1 MINRDFFL
9 ALNQLENEGK
19 IDKDLVISSLE
30 TAIAQAYKKEY
41 GEGRNIIV
49 QLNESQGIIRIIAYK
64 TIVETVEDP
73 EKEISLEDA
82 LKLKSTYKI
91 GDMVGDEISTKDFS
105 RIVAQSAKQVFTQR
119 IGDENKRRTLE
130 DLSQKEGEIVTGMI
144 RRIDGDTIYLELTTS
159 QTSRV
164 DAIMLAADQIKGEK
178 YTVGTAL
185 KVYIKNVKPDSKGRA
200 QVLVSRA
207 HKDFVKRLF
216 EMEVPE
222 IKAGLVK
229 IRKIVREAGY
239 RTKLAVYS
247 DEPSVDAVG
256 ACIGQKGVRI
266 NAVVQE
272 LHGEKIDVIGWCS
285 DQALYIARS
294 LSPAQVTMVKVNE
307 EDKTS
312 IAIVPDE
319 KLSLAIGKKGLNVRL
334 AAKLTDWRIDVKPM
348 SAAAQLLS
356 EED

>member
-1 MINRDFFL
+1 MINKDFFL
-9 ALNQLENEGK
+9 ALNQLESEGK
-19 IDKDLVISSLE
+19 IDKDLVLSSLE
-30 TAIAQAYKKEY
+30 AAIAQAYKKEY
-41 GEGRNIIV
+41 GEGRNIVV
-49 QLNESQGIIRIIAYK
+49 QLNESQGLIRIIAYK
-64 TIVETVEDP
+64 TVVETVEDP

-82 LKLKSTYKI
+82 LKLKSTYKL
-91 GDMVGDEISTKDFS
+91 GDMVGDELTTKDFS
-105 RIVAQSAKQVFTQR
+105 RIVAQSAKQLFTQR

-266 NAVVQE
+266 NAIVQE

>member
-64 TIVETVEDP
+64 TVVETVEDP

-272 LHGEKIDVIGWCS
+272 LHGE
-285 DQALYIARS
+285 
-294 LSPAQVTMVKVNE
+294 
-307 EDKTS
+307 
-312 IAIVPDE
+312 
-319 KLSLAIGKKGLNVRL
+319 
-334 AAKLTDWRIDVKPM
+334 
-348 SAAAQLLS
+348 
-356 EED
+356 

>member
-1 MINRDFFL
+1 MINKDFFL
-9 ALNQLENEGK
+9 ALNQLESEGK
-19 IDKDLVISSLE
+19 IDKDLVLSSLE
-30 TAIAQAYKKEY
+30 AAIAQAYKKEY
-41 GEGRNIIV
+41 GEGRNIVV
-49 QLNESQGIIRIIAYK
+49 QLNESQGLIRIIAYK
-64 TIVETVEDP
+64 TVVETVEDP

-82 LKLKSTYKI
+82 LKLKNTYKL
-91 GDMVGDEISTKDFS
+91 GDMVGDELTTKDFS
-105 RIVAQSAKQVFTQR
+105 RIVAQSAKQMFTQR
-119 IGDENKRRTLE
+119 LGDENKRRVLE
-130 DLSQKEGEIVTGMI
+130 DISQKEGEIVTGMI
-144 RRIDGDTIYLELTTS
+144 RRVDGDTVQLELNTM

-164 DAIMLAADQIKGEK
+164 DAIMLASDQIKGEK

-185 KVYIKNVKPDSKGRA
+185 KVYIKSVKPDSKGRA
-200 QVLVSRA
+200 QAIVSRA

-222 IKAGLVK
+222 IKAGIVK
-229 IRKIVREAGY
+229 IKKIVREAGY

-272 LHGEKIDVIGWCS
+272 LNGEKIDVIGWNP
-285 DQALYIARS
+285 DQALFIARA
-294 LSPAQVTMVKVNE
+294 LSPAQVTMVRINE
-307 EDKTS
+307 EDKTA

-334 AAKLTDWRIDVKPM
+334 AAKLTDWKIDVKPL
-348 SAAAQLLS
+348 SAAPQLVD
-356 EED
+356 EEN